1 MLHVPL
7 TLCAAAGQIN
17 TEREKERE
25 RGERAKTKKKP
36 ERSVVRGSVDKKISS
51 EESRGQIS
59 HFISSIDTDAH
70 TKDTH

>member
-1 MLHVPL
+1 MPL

-17 TEREKERE
+17 KERDGERE
-25 RGERAKTKKKP
+25 GERTKTKKKP

-51 EESRGQIS
+51 EESRRQIS